1 VYIITP
7 SPAPDRPSSYHP
19 SLESSIGSF
28 RCRGHVDKREFTS
41 VALSRL
47 LSDHSVYTIHYSTIP
62 TMSSSNLYKSPNG
75 NGFGG
80 STNRASTPTSFT
92 GLLARSAALRANES
106 NQDVGSHSELPQ
118 INYGIGEIERQ
129 SEIVAG
135 KGKRKA
141 VRGEGQ
147 AIRQHT
153 MKQSTNQ

>member
-1 VYIITP
+1 VY
-7 SPAPDRPSSYHP
+7 
-19 SLESSIGSF
+19 
-28 RCRGHVDKREFTS
+28 KREFIS

-47 LSDHSVYTIHYSTIP
+47 LSDHLLSTIPYSIP
-62 TMSSSNLYKSPNG
+62 TMSSSNVFKSQNG

-80 STNRASTPTSFT
+80 STNRPSTPTSFT
-92 GLLARSAALRANES
+92 GLLARSEALRANNS

-129 SEIVAG
+129 SEMVAG

-147 AIRQHT
+147 AVRR
-153 MKQSTNQ
+153 